1 LTHGSNINYTS
12 STKMSRKSGFLI
24 YANWQGNMSL
34 SKWSVLLLAAVM
46 SSVTFAQAPA
56 ARSDK
61 RDACEDESYK
71 KKETIAELR
80 DLKGNVLVSDP
91 KGIAAGADRQ
101 RLANKVRVST
111 TARSGVLIRFDCG
124 CDIELKENER
134 LDVEGGDPCAALLAA
149 IKPVPVGVA
158 VGAATVGTTATAGVA
173 VGAIA
178 VSAGV
183 GTVLYRRNRGNVSP
197 N

>member
-1 LTHGSNINYTS
+1 LG
-12 STKMSRKSGFLI
+12 RKTGFLV
-24 YANWQGNMSL
+24 YANWQEYMGS
-34 SKWSVLLLAAVM
+34 SKWIVMAAVAAM
-46 SSVTFAQAPA
+46 SAVTFAQAPA

-91 KGIAAGADRQ
+91 KGIAAGAERQ

-124 CDIELKENER
+124 CDVELKENER
-134 LDVEGGDPCAALLAA
+134 LDVEGGDPCAALIAA
-149 IKPVPVGVA
+149 IKPVPIGVA
-158 VGAATVGTTATAGVA
+158 AGVATAGTTATVGTAA
-173 VGAIA
+173 
-178 VSAGV
+178 S
-183 GTVLYRRNRGNVSP
+183 VLYRRNRGNVSP

>member
-1 LTHGSNINYTS
+1 MKSKLI
-12 STKMSRKSGFLI
+12 MSVVF
-24 YANWQGNMSL
+24 A
-34 SKWSVLLLAAVM
+34 LA
-46 SSVTFAQAPA
+46 SSVAFAQAPA
-56 ARSDK
+56 K
-61 RDACEDESYK
+61 RDSCEDESYK

-91 KGIAAGADRQ
+91 QGIAAGAERQ

-134 LDVEGGDPCAALLAA
+134 LDVEGGSACAALLA
-149 IKPVPVGVA
+149 GVA
-158 VGAATVGTTATAGVA
+158 AVPIGVAAGVA
-173 VGAIA
+173 AGSGAVVATGASLGAIA

-183 GTVLYRRNRGNVSP
+183 GAVLYNRNRGNVSP